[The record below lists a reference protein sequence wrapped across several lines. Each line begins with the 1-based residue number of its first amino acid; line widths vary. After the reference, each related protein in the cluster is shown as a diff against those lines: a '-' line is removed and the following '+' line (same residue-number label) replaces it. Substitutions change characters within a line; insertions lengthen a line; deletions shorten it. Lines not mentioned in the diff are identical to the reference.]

1 MRKFSF
7 RPALTLRGRRFKS
20 LRGWAGKPLHPPLT
34 DIPVAAY
41 LFVAAFDV
49 ISALGSSEEWA
60 RDFYRAGSF
69 TLLGGAAVSVFT
81 AFTGF
86 WDWLK
91 STEPGTQVRRTAN
104 AHMLTM
110 VSMTV
115 LVLVNAAL
123 RVFAFWDEPSTP
135 GVVLALSLVA
145 AVLVMIGG
153 GLGGALAYE
162 YGFNVETAGDHP
174 AWHRSEVDVMPG
186 QRHDGGMV
194 DLTASEDASAP
205 TSPSTESLR

>member
-7 RPALTLRGRRFKS
+7 RPAFSMRGRTFKGP
-20 LRGWAGKPLHPPLT
+20 RGWSGKPLHPPLT

-41 LFVAAFDV
+41 LFVAAFDL
-49 ISALGSSEEWA
+49 ISALGHNELWA

-115 LVLVNAAL
+115 LVLANAAL
-123 RVFAFWDEPSTP
+123 RVFGFWDEPSTP

-145 AVLVMIGG
+145 AALVVIGG

-174 AWHRSEVDVMPG
+174 AWHRSEVDVIPG
-186 QRHDGGMV
+186 QQHDEQTV
-194 DLTASEDASAP
+194 DLTAAEDAGAEAP
-205 TSPSTESLR
+205 TTQLRR

>member
-7 RPALTLRGRRFKS
+7 RPAFSMRGRTFKG
-20 LRGWAGKPLHPPLT
+20 LRGWSGKPLHPPLT
-34 DIPVAAY
+34 AIPVAAY
-41 LFVAAFDV
+41 LFVAAFDL
-49 ISALGSSEEWA
+49 ISALGNGQEWA
-60 RDFYRAGSF
+60 RDFFRAGSF
-69 TLLGGAAVSVFT
+69 TLLGGAAVSVLT
-81 AFTGF
+81 ALTGF

-110 VSMTV
+110 VTMTV
-115 LVLVNAAL
+115 FVLVNAAL

-135 GVVLALSLVA
+135 GIVLALSLVA
-145 AVLVMIGG
+145 AVLVIIGG

-174 AWHRSEVDVMPG
+174 AWHRSEVDVIPG
-186 QRHDGGMV
+186 QRHDGQMV
-194 DLTASEDASAP
+194 DVTASEQTGA
-205 TSPSTESLR
+205 TSESGQTLRR